1 MLRINMYFSVREEI
15 REKAVDETTGL
26 GSKLIELEQP
36 SEQLSRDFISAR
48 MLIQQFY
55 PRN

>member
-15 REKAVDETTGL
+15 REKTVDETTGL